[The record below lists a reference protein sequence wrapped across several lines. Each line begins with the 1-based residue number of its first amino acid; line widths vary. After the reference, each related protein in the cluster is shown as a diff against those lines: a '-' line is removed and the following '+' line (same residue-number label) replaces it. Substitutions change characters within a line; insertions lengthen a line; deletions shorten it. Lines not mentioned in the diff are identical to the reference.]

1 MTKQTMGDKIC
12 ALRKEK
18 GLTQKELADRMN
30 VTDKAVSKWER
41 NISCPD
47 ISSIPTLAE
56 ILGVSADELLNAA
69 PGEENENHTKAEWE
83 RLIDLILKAVP
94 MAMGVALV
102 VTSFLG
108 EVTPSSGFSM
118 AGIGLFCLGLQALR
132 SPKNNG

>member
-1 MTKQTMGDKIC
+1 MITQTMGDKIC
-12 ALRKEK
+12 TLRKEK
-18 GLTQKELADRMN
+18 GLTQKELADQMN

-47 ISSIPTLAE
+47 ISSIPTLAG

-69 PGEENENHTKAEWE
+69 PKEKNGDHAKEERN
-83 RLIDLILKAVP
+83 RVIDLILKAVP
-94 MAMGVALV
+94 MAMGVALI

-108 EVTPSSGFSM
+108 EMTPASGFSM

>member
-1 MTKQTMGDKIC
+1 MIKQTMGDKIC

-18 GLTQKELADRMN
+18 RLTQKELADQMN

-69 PGEENENHTKAEWE
+69 PKKKTT
-83 RLIDLILKAVP
+83 I
-94 MAMGVALV
+94 
-102 VTSFLG
+102 
-108 EVTPSSGFSM
+108 TPKKN
-118 AGIGLFCLGLQALR
+118 GIA
-132 SPKNNG
+132 

>member
-18 GLTQKELADRMN
+18 GLTQKELAEKMN

-47 ISSIPTLAE
+47 ISSVPALAE

-69 PGEENENHTKAEWE
+69 PKEENNDHAKGEWD

-118 AGIGLFCLGLQALR
+118 AGIGLFCLGLERLR
-132 SPKNNG
+132 S